1 MTKRVV
7 VCCDGTWSTPDD
19 RRDGRPAP
27 TNVARLAD
35 GISCTDDQVLFY
47 EPGVGT
53 TPDEHLLGGAFG
65 LGLSRNIRNAYA
77 WLADAYRPG
86 DELFLFGFSRGA
98 YTARSLAGLIRNC
111 GILKPDCA
119 DRVDQAF
126 AFYRDASSRT
136 HPTSLAS
143 EIFRKTYSQPSDD
156 IHFIGVW
163 DTVGALGIPDGVLG
177 WKEISQLTPLWHRL
191 WGFHDTQLSSHVR
204 YAYHAL
210 AIDERRPPFEPTL
223 WTGTATPGQTV
234 EQVWF
239 AGAHTDIGGGSC
251 GSALSDITLMWMV
264 QRARAAGLT
273 VEPGR
278 LRLGDVDTV
287 GNRIAPDY
295 AGPVEDSS
303 AGLWGAFRPY
313 HRLLHVGIDPAPP
326 VPGQAIASS
335 VVSRF
340 EDPNCAYHPRGIE
353 PYIERAPRIDVV
365 DRFPA
370 AAAPAA
376 APAPV

>member
-1 MTKRVV
+1 MAKRVV

-19 RRDGRPAP
+19 VRDGRPAP

-35 GISCTDDQVLFY
+35 GINCADDRAQCLFY

-65 LGLSRNIRNAYA
+65 VGLSRNIRNAYA
-77 WLADAYRPG
+77 WLVQAYEPG
-86 DELFLFGFSRGA
+86 DDLFLFGFSRGA

-111 GILKPDCA
+111 GILKPRYA

-143 EIFRKTYSQPSDD
+143 HIFRKTYSQPGDD

-163 DTVGALGIPDGVLG
+163 DTVGALGIPDGVPGL
-177 WKEISQLTPLWHRL
+177 KEISQLTPLWHRL

-204 YAYHAL
+204 FAYHAL
-210 AIDERRPPFEPTL
+210 AIDEQRPPFEPTL
-223 WTGTATPGQTV
+223 WTGEAVPGQTV

-239 AGAHTDIGGGSC
+239 AGAHTDVGGGSRAS
-251 GSALSDITLMWMV
+251 GLSDIALMWMV
-264 QRARAAGLT
+264 QRACGAGLT
-273 VEPGR
+273 LEPD
-278 LRLGDVDTV
+278 RLGLGDLDTV

-295 AGPVEDSS
+295 AGPLEDSR
-303 AGLWGAFRPY
+303 AGLWEMFRPY
-313 HRLLHVGIDPAPP
+313 HRLLHVGVNPRPP

-335 VVSRF
+335 AIRRL
-340 EDPNCAYHPRGIE
+340 EDPGCGYHPRGVE
-353 PYIERAPRIDVV
+353 PYVRSAARIDVP
-365 DRFPA
+365 DGPA
-370 AAAPAA
+370 AAA
-376 APAPV
+376 VV